1 MQTHKT
7 VVHGKIKYVAAVE
20 TGEFYS
26 TGRPILK
33 RFYHARRN
41 EAVAKANEFLKN
53 KGTKKD
59 VPYGSNGYT
68 INDAYLKL
76 ESDWDVRVSDN
87 QDDPDT
93 GFTEKSADRNKDNAR
108 ALFKILG
115 NPTFKDLNKEESLLA
130 LEKGKIFQLKLI
142 TSIWYEDFIKNLK
155 KKQNGISKS
164 KAKRVR
170 SILHNILEKAEE
182 LDWFVSPHHKFKK
195 SLVLKI
201 HYDPSDVRS
210 MTNKEAKRLNQELEY
225 AFSYGHNSNQHGNLN
240 AINGEGKTSQSAFL
254 MMLQYPTGIR
264 WGESAALTPKDFN
277 WDNFT
282 LRINKSRD
290 YRTRKVG
297 KTKAGKLRQEDAMQ
311 GERIVPLPKQLKKY
325 YDRYIK
331 DRNIKSGY
339 LFDVSYERTLAVL
352 RSKCEIAKIP
362 EEIVDTKMFRR
373 FIVSQWQKQGV
384 DPKTI
389 ALRIGHNDTL
399 TQNGYGTF
407 SDPKAKADMGNL
419 AATIY

>member
-20 TGEFYS
+20 TGDFYP

-76 ESDWDVRVSDN
+76 ESDWDVRVADN
-87 QDDPDT
+87 EDDADT
-93 GFTEKSADRNKDNAR
+93 GFTEKSAIRLKDNAR

-115 NPTFKDLNKEESLLA
+115 NPGYKTLSKQELISA
-130 LEKGKIFQLKLI
+130 MEKGKALSMSQID
-142 TSIWYEDFIKNLK
+142 SSWYETFIKNLK
-155 KKQNGISKS
+155 KTESKS
-164 KAKRVR
+164 KAKNVR
-170 SILHNILEKAEE
+170 NIFRNILEKAEE
-182 LDWFVSPHHKFKK
+182 LDWIISPHHKYKK
-195 SLVLKI
+195 SKVLQI
-201 HYDPSDVRS
+201 HYKPKDVRS
-210 MTNKEAKRLNQELEY
+210 MTIKEALRLNQELEY

-264 WGESAALTPKDFN
+264 WGEAAALTTKDFDWVN
-277 WDNFT
+277 LT

-290 YRTRKVG
+290 YRTRKVS

-352 RSKCEIAKIP
+352 QSKCEIAKIP

>member
-7 VVHGKIKYVAAVE
+7 VVHGKIKYCVTVE

-26 TGRPILK
+26 SGRPKLK

-41 EAVAKANEFLKN
+41 EAVAKGNEFLKN

-76 ESDWDVRVSDN
+76 ESDWDVRVADN
-87 QDDPDT
+87 EDDADT
-93 GFTEKSADRNKDNAR
+93 GFTEKSATRLKDNAK

-115 NPTFKDLNKEESLLA
+115 NPGFKTLSKQELINA
-130 LEKGKIFQLKLI
+130 MEKGKALSMSQID
-142 TSIWYEDFIKNLK
+142 SSWYETFIKNLK
-155 KKQNGISKS
+155 KTQSKS
-164 KAKRVR
+164 KAKNVR
-170 SILHNILEKAEE
+170 NIFRNILEKAEE
-182 LDWFVSPHHKFKK
+182 LDWIISPHHKYKK
-195 SLVLKI
+195 SKVLQI
-201 HYDPSDVRS
+201 HYKPKDVRS
-210 MTNKEAKRLNQELEY
+210 MTIKEALRLNQELEY
-225 AFSYGHNSNQHGNLN
+225 AFNYGHNSNQHGNLN

-264 WGESAALTPKDFN
+264 WGEAAALTTKDFDWVN
-277 WDNFT
+277 LT

-290 YRTRKVG
+290 YRTRKVS